1 MKLTGSRSFTSKFN
15 ESDERE
21 RINSIYSENYKTE
34 LQGSDSYVKKWT
46 SGKKHDPCSILNER
60 IRAFI
65 RATPG
70 TTKGEIITH
79 FTRQGFTKNDE
90 ICGNLR
96 ELHKMGL
103 FNVSS

>member
-1 MKLTGSRSFTSKFN
+1 MNLTGSRSFTSNFN
-15 ESDERE
+15 ESEERE
-21 RINSIYSENYKTE
+21 RINSIHSGNHRTP
-34 LQGSDSYVKKWT
+34 LQGSGSYVPDWR
-46 SGKKHDPCSILNER
+46 SGNKHDPCSNLNER

-70 TTKGEIITH
+70 TTKDEIITH
-79 FTRQGFTKNDE
+79 FTRQGFTRNQ
-90 ICGNLR
+90 ITGNLR

>member
-1 MKLTGSRSFTSKFN
+1 MSKFN
-15 ESDERE
+15 ELEERE
-21 RINSIYSENYKTE
+21 RINSIHSRNYTTV
-34 LQGSDSYVKKWT
+34 LQGSDSFVGDWR
-46 SGKKHDPCSILNER
+46 SGKKHDPCSNLNER

-70 TTKGEIITH
+70 TTKDEIITH
-79 FTRQGFTKNDE
+79 FTRQGFTRKQ
-90 ICGNLR
+90 ITGNLR